1 MECSICYNKFHIYG
15 ILDCSHKFCTECLYK
30 WLGNHRQQ
38 TSSTCPLC
46 REKYKLDNIRI
57 TSSTNVL
64 TRSMLTTH
72 REEDFVLNLCKK
84 SYNFYTDGNEK
95 TSILLGEMCMSNL
108 DLFNIKTKNR
118 SIMSMMKYMKG
129 DIIYGVLKKK
139 KKKFKKL
146 LEILDKIE

>member
-1 MECSICYNKFHIYG
+1 MECYICYNKFNIYG
-15 ILDCSHKFCTECLYK
+15 ILDCGHKFCTECLYK
-30 WLGNHRQQ
+30 WLGNHIRQ
-38 TSSTCPLC
+38 TASTCPLC

-57 TSSTNVL
+57 TSSSNVL
-64 TRSMLTTH
+64 TRSMLKTH

-108 DLFNIKTKNR
+108 DLFNTKTKNR
-118 SIMSMMKYMKG
+118 SIISMIKYMKVY
-129 DIIYGVLKKK
+129 IIYGVLKKK